1 MSELRESHE
10 KVTVVEHKRG
20 ESKTTRV
27 DVVEP
32 ILKIRKVE
40 DEIEPED
47 DGKNHGK
54 SSTALENRQTETNL
68 FNSIKLAKQ
77 VRLQK
82 EQKSLSILKNPGS
95 NNVTPN
101 VIKSPLYVKGM
112 EKQNTSH
119 DDQEIQNSMNQF
131 EHGRN
136 SEMLR
141 SNVMAQFWRGGGSK
155 ESRVVMG

>member
-1 MSELRESHE
+1 MSDLRESHE

-40 DEIEPED
+40 DEIEPEEETA
-47 DGKNHGK
+47 KHGK

-82 EQKSLSILKNPGS
+82 E
-95 NNVTPN
+95 
-101 VIKSPLYVKGM
+101 
-112 EKQNTSH
+112 
-119 DDQEIQNSMNQF
+119 
-131 EHGRN
+131 
-136 SEMLR
+136 
-141 SNVMAQFWRGGGSK
+141 
-155 ESRVVMG
+155 